1 MGISAI
7 ILAGGLS
14 QRMGSP
20 KALIPYRGKPL
31 IQYSL
36 DLAAM
41 VTTTTLISA
50 NGHDLDHLG
59 FRIVPDLYP
68 VKAPLA
74 GIHAGLTVSPSLWN
88 LVLSCDMPGVTPD
101 LIRRLWPLLN
111 DEIRIVVP
119 AHHGFIEPLC
129 GFYHQSLL
137 SVIETNLKSGKYSLL
152 DLIREAPTRF
162 LTFEADE
169 EHTAFDLFRNINTR
183 EDLEQK

>member
-1 MGISAI
+1 MKFSAI

-31 IQYSL
+31 IQYSV
-36 DLAAM
+36 DLATT
-41 VTTTTLISA
+41 VTAVTFISA

-59 FRIVPDLYP
+59 FRVVPDIYP

-74 GIHAGLTVSPSLWN
+74 GIHAGLTASPHLWN
-88 LVLSCDMPGVTPD
+88 LVLSCDMPGITRD

-111 DEIRIVVP
+111 DDFQIVVP

-129 GFYHQSLL
+129 GFYHKSLL
-137 SVIETNLKSGKYSLL
+137 PVIEANLQSGKYSLL
-152 DLIREAPTRF
+152 DLIREASTRF

-169 EHTAFDLFRNINTR
+169 EHTTLDLFRNINTQK
-183 EDLEQK
+183 DLEQQ